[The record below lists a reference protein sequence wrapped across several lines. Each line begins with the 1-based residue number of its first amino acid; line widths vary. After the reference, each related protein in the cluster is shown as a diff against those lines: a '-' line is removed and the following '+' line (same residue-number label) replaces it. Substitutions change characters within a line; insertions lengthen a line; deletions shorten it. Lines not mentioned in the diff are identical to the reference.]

1 MQDQPDIPTM
11 LQVLRRQLWIILI
24 SVLVA
29 VLAAQLVTN
38 AQQPRYEA
46 TSTLLVTGNVPSG
59 SDEESDDPTA
69 AIQLATLAQNS
80 STSLAQLAQTRAVAA
95 TAARQLDLPLSAAEG
110 HISGEAEPGVQIVRV
125 RADSDNAQGAA
136 RLANAAATA
145 LTEAFPG
152 SAGEGLGGL
161 RLELVDPA
169 APPGSPVAP
178 NRLLN
183 LLLGAGAGLLIG
195 LGLAT
200 LRERLD
206 RRIRSSA
213 DVGAALGLPVLGE
226 LPPIKR
232 NMRGMSAVD
241 RHAIPR
247 IGDPYRSL
255 AASIVVASDREEYRR
270 LLVSSPVQ
278 GEGKSTVAAHVA
290 LALAQDGETT
300 ALVECDLH
308 RPTQHREF
316 PSPERLSLAQQLS
329 GVNGLLPSSA
339 EVRPLLKVL
348 AATGEEPAEGLS
360 VRSPEFERAL
370 DAAGGGHQRLLL
382 DAPPILGLSDAAVLA
397 RRADAVVLVLRAG
410 RTREADAMNALAV
423 LGRLGMPVLGVVLN
437 GARPGRRGGYYG
449 AQ

>member
-59 SDEESDDPTA
+59 SDEKSDDPTA

-152 SAGEGLGGL
+152 SAGGGLGGL
-161 RLELVDPA
+161 RLQLVDPA

-232 NMRGMSAVD
+232 SLRGMSAVD

-278 GEGKSTVAAHVA
+278 GEGKSTVAAH

-329 GVNGLLPSSA
+329 GVNGLLPSST

-348 AATGEEPAEGLS
+348 AATGEEPAEGVS

-370 DAAGGGHQRLLL
+370 DAAGAGHQRLLL
-382 DAPPILGLSDAAVLA
+382 DAPPILGLSDASVLA
-397 RRADAVVLVLRAG
+397 RRADAVILVLRAG